1 MLKKFVSI
9 GIGVTLALGILVVG
23 CGEQTP
29 EVKIETASPQNLVCK
44 GIVYGN
50 YWLEAGSSW
59 HAHSIGPVSSA
70 MVTLVGSYETKSA
83 VTNADG
89 EYVFEKVKYGNYV
102 IEVTKEGYQ
111 RGEGYL
117 EIGEMLMYGSANASS
132 VKASNVPDGAI
143 FTVDLDMGINPVMRS
158 VLPLPNSTIETD
170 AVFTITFN
178 KPIDT
183 ATVRPSFV
191 SAGVR
196 TFAAGDTVSVS
207 TAWSGNDTVLTVTPL
222 SPLLPNEVYHFYL
235 GPNEFADVKDKEGYR
250 LASSTSPSYGIP
262 VTEQGNVIENNDY
275 FTYYTASGG
284 APGAPSDLM
293 VSIYSGMADYIFTSE
308 ATGVNYWHL
317 TETAS
322 NINLY
327 CDPPSSGGP
336 ITGYRFYAAIEPA
349 SVSDFVLLGS
359 TVNNY
364 YSRTV
369 AELITAL
376 YGSGS
381 TVDPLSTQNYPFIN
395 KAVYFKAVTYNG
407 DGESTQEASTGA
419 LKELVPPLLDVNA
432 WDGNGSFIT
441 GYVLDNNYY
450 LPAIGTDTT
459 KAYVF
464 FNEAIDVST
473 VTTGAFSITANGAA
487 PPRTILSVNLL
498 VNSRDLLRIT
508 GPTPLGASYAVV
520 EIIADG
526 DITQINVTDNYTI
539 NAVAGGVKDL
549 AGNVVAAGGTSTN
562 PLP

>member
-1 MLKKFVSI
+1 MLNKFALI
-9 GIGVTLALGILVVG
+9 GIVGIVVAG

-29 EVKIETASPQNLVCK
+29 GVKIETASPQNLVCK

-50 YWLEAGSSW
+50 YYMRQGSSYGS
-59 HAHSIGPVSSA
+59 HVIGSVAGA

-158 VLPLPNSTIETD
+158 VSPLPNSTIETD

-196 TFAAGDTVSVS
+196 TFAAGDTVGVT
-207 TAWSGNDTVLTVTPL
+207 TAWSDNDTVLTITPT
-222 SPLLPNEVYHFYL
+222 SSLLPNEVYMLYL
-235 GPNEFADVKDKEGYR
+235 GLNEFADVKDKDGYK
-250 LASSTSPSYGIP
+250 LASSTSTSYGIP
-262 VTEQGNVIENNDY
+262 VQEDGNVIENNDY

-284 APGAPSDLM
+284 APGAPSYVM
-293 VSIYSGMADYIFTSE
+293 VAVNSKPFVSDAATGADYIDVYTS
-308 ATGVNYWHL
+308 GN
-317 TETAS
+317 S
-322 NINLY
+322 INLY

-336 ITGYRFYAAIEPA
+336 ITGYKFYAAIDAA
-349 SVSDFVLLGS
+349 SATNYVLLSS
-359 TVNNY
+359 TPNNY
-364 YSRTV
+364 YTGTV
-369 AELITAL
+369 AQLITAL

-381 TVDPLSTQNYPFIN
+381 TVDPISTQNYPFIN

-407 DGESTQEASTGA
+407 EGESTQEATTGA
-419 LKELVPPLLDVNA
+419 KKELVGPQLNTAAYSGRAGGGRSAEILN
-432 WDGNGSFIT
+432 
-441 GYVLDNNYY
+441 NNYH
-450 LPAIGTDTT
+450 LPALIDTTHARIAYIAFNQPIDPNTISASYFSHTDSLDEVKGTVTDATHLTSSSSNLSGVWPGNLFSIVQITTDTDFVVND
-459 KAYVF
+459 KIKV
-464 FNEAIDVST
+464 
-473 VTTGAFSITANGAA
+473 ITN
-487 PPRTILSVNLL
+487 
-498 VNSRDLLRIT
+498 
-508 GPTPLGASYAVV
+508 
-520 EIIADG
+520 
-526 DITQINVTDNYTI
+526 
-539 NAVAGGVKDL
+539 VKDL
-549 AGNVVAAGGTSTN
+549 AGNPVVSGTGDEVSI
-562 PLP
+562 P